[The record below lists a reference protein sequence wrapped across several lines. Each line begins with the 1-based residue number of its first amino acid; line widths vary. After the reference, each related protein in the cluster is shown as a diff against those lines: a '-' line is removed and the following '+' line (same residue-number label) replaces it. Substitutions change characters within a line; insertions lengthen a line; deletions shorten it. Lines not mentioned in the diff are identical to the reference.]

1 MRRREFLGALSGA
14 AVWPIAARAQQPVM
28 PVIGL
33 LQGQSWTAGAG
44 LIAAFR
50 RGLDD
55 AGLVEG
61 RNLTIVH
68 RSADG
73 DVARLPALAAELVRI
88 PVAVIAA
95 VGGDASVRSAKAA
108 TTTIPIVFTTASDP
122 VEIGIVASL
131 NRPGGNV
138 TGVTFLGSL
147 VAAKQVGLLRD
158 IVPNL
163 TTIGLL
169 TSPFVPMAASITR
182 EVQAM
187 ARKAGLKAVVVS
199 VNNDGDIDAAFAQ
212 FTEQRVEAL
221 IVSVG
226 VFFSCQRDRLIA
238 LATRHAIPM
247 MFTDRDFAAAG
258 GLISYGADNK
268 DAYRQAALYV
278 ARILRGDKPGDL
290 PVMQPTRFELVIN
303 MKTAKSLGLTVSPGL
318 LAIADEVI
326 E

>member
-1 MRRREFLGALSGA
+1 MPRPEPRGGHAAAGIPWCFEWRGRLADCGACAAAGDAGDRIAPGPVVDCRR
-14 AVWPIAARAQQPVM
+14 WPHCGIP
-28 PVIGL
+28 PGP
-33 LQGQSWTAGAG
+33 
-44 LIAAFR
+44 R
-50 RGLDD
+50 R

-158 IVPNL
+158 IVPDL

-199 VNNDGDIDAAFAQ
+199 VNNDGDIDAAFSQ

-226 VFFSCQRDRLIA
+226 VFFSRQRDRLIA

-268 DAYRQAALYV
+268 DAYRQAAL
-278 ARILRGDKPGDL
+278 
-290 PVMQPTRFELVIN
+290 
-303 MKTAKSLGLTVSPGL
+303 
-318 LAIADEVI
+318 
-326 E
+326 

>member
-1 MRRREFLGALSGA
+1 MALLGGVM
-14 AVWPIAARAQQPVM
+14 VWPVAARGQQPAT

-108 TTTIPIVFTTASDP
+108 TTTIPIVFTTAGDP

-169 TSPFVPMAASITR
+169 TSPFAPMAASITR

-187 ARKAGLKAVVVS
+187 ARTAGLKAIVVS
-199 VNNDGDIDAAFAQ
+199 VNNDGDIDAAFSQ

-221 IVSVG
+221 IVTVG
-226 VFFSCQRDRLIA
+226 VFFSRQQRPADRA
-238 LATRHAIPM
+238 C
-247 MFTDRDFAAAG
+247 DAARNPH
-258 GLISYGADNK
+258 D
-268 DAYRQAALYV
+268 V
-278 ARILRGDKPGDL
+278 H
-290 PVMQPTRFELVIN
+290 
-303 MKTAKSLGLTVSPGL
+303 
-318 LAIADEVI
+318 
-326 E
+326 